1 MKINWIG
8 CKKQLLPQIISH
20 LPSKFKTYYEP
31 FLGSGVV
38 YFHLKPK
45 KAILNDND
53 SQLITMWKQSLQNP
67 HHFVNKVKAME
78 NYIYQYHDQKNQKQA
93 YKNLLNQYNQN
104 TKKRK
109 KLTRSAIFY
118 VLKKYAFRGITR
130 YDNQINLKTNF
141 GYKPKQKIPII
152 NLNELVTFQ
161 RHFQKKKHVLY
172 CMDFR
177 QVIANS
183 QKGDFLFID
192 PPYYYEGIKDK
203 DFYQKPFSFADHQQL
218 ALGLHQATKKGVKWL
233 YTNYETTPICNL
245 FQECN
250 IIKTKTTT
258 SHCLTNKNINQEIII
273 KNYN

>member
-1 MKINWIG
+1 MY
-8 CKKQLLPQIISH
+8 P
-20 LPSKFKTYYEP
+20 
-31 FLGSGVV
+31 
-38 YFHLKPK
+38 
-45 KAILNDND
+45 
-53 SQLITMWKQSLQNP
+53 
-67 HHFVNKVKAME
+67 
-78 NYIYQYHDQKNQKQA
+78 
-93 YKNLLNQYNQN
+93 YNQN

-203 DFYQKPFSFADHQQL
+203 DFYQKPFSFEDHCQL
-218 ALGLHQATKKGVKWL
+218 AKVLHEATQKGVKWL
-233 YTNYETTPICNL
+233 YTNYATTPILEL
-245 FQECN
+245 FKGCN
-250 IIKTKTTT
+250 IIKTKATT
-258 SHCLTNKNINQEIII
+258 SHKLTNKNTTQEVLIT
-273 KNYN
+273 NYN